1 MDKNKLKKLSK
12 LIQSVKGPKTME
24 AFLADLFTP
33 AEVEDLELRVR
44 IVKALLK
51 GKPQRDVSQEE
62 VASISK
68 VSRGAA
74 TLKYGSG
81 GFEKVLG

>member
-12 LIQSVKGPKTME
+12 IILSVKGPKTME
-24 AFLADLFTP
+24 AFLADLLTP
-33 AEVEDLELRVR
+33 AEIEDLDLRVR
-44 IVKALLK
+44 IVKSLLK
-51 GKPQRDVSQEE
+51 EKPQRQVSTEE
-62 VASISK
+62 QASISK

-74 TLKYGSG
+74 TLKYGNG